1 MDEYELKFK
10 EYNRS
15 NKDRSRQLRS
25 NTTLAEIKVWD
36 SILKKK
42 QTGYLFVR
50 QKPMWS
56 FILDFYCSQLL
67 LAVEIDWS
75 SHNDKQDYD
84 AQRDE
89 RMRHHGIKTIRITN
103 HDVFTNLPWVY
114 DMIQAVIKE
123 RVQELQR

>member
-25 NTTLAEIKVWD
+25 GTTLAETKVWD

-50 QKPMWS
+50 QKPM
-56 FILDFYCSQLL
+56 
-67 LAVEIDWS
+67 
-75 SHNDKQDYD
+75 
-84 AQRDE
+84 
-89 RMRHHGIKTIRITN
+89 
-103 HDVFTNLPWVY
+103 
-114 DMIQAVIKE
+114 
-123 RVQELQR
+123 